1 MLDVV
6 GDFMYGKYF
15 LYDSFYTLPSV
26 EAEIR
31 DQKIRADQ
39 EYHDQHRPRATKY
52 CTNKFYNFQIKPK
65 KVRKR

>member
-1 MLDVV
+1 
-6 GDFMYGKYF
+6 MYGNY
-15 LYDSFYTLPSV
+15 YDSFYTPHLI

-52 CTNKFYNFQIKPK
+52 QTNKFYNFKIKSK
-65 KVRKR
+65 KVRKL